1 MAGDKLIFDLS
12 NEIEGNP
19 EIFTRKDW
27 ISILDNQNQNYNNN
41 QSVIDTSQLS
51 NSNKYMSY
59 REAYL
64 SVPLTLTLQANA
76 LGAGSIVAGAN
87 QNAIGLK
94 SWFGNIIH
102 SFTCDMNGTTIIQQ
116 TPYINMINCFKLLT
130 SLSYQDIIT
139 NGASLGFYPDDP
151 TSWTFTDDVSQ
162 FGQGVCNNTQ
172 VSLNQNGTPSA
183 PVPQA
188 PFPMDVANSFNSGNG
203 NLGFAVRQTY
213 FNYNPDA
220 LCDGGVAI
228 TYGALL
234 SANACNQIYKSY
246 LSTFTVGAAGVRGC
260 VQYSIMAQIWLKHI
274 HDFWN
279 ELPLVKGTFFKMT
292 INLNNTSVQFQ
303 KQNGGATTDLTL
315 LSVQNSV
322 GGVCPLMIA
331 SASTGSAC
339 GTLNTTGGTL
349 TYNANLSVGATVLSS
364 LFTAPP
370 SGALSKS
377 IYLYIPSY
385 TFNPVFE
392 SAYLASP
399 VKSVKYTDFYQ
410 YQVVNIAAG
419 QVFNNL
425 LTNGIAGIKAI
436 TILPFY
442 SALAGGGANPNPNTG
457 LPTGIPVWQ
466 SPYDP
471 AGCGTVSP
479 LVALNNFNVVVSG
492 QNALYNTARYTA
504 DLFLQQVQGAHS
516 VNADLTDGLTSS
528 FINQQAWDMNYSYY
542 HVDISRMLPIE
553 QSVPKSI
560 NIIGQNQ
567 SGKAIDLYCF
577 ISYEVSLEVDILT
590 GARV

>member
-1 MAGDKLIFDLS
+1 MSGDKLIFDLS

-19 EIFTRKDW
+19 EIFTRRDW

-64 SVPLTLTLQANA
+64 SIPLTLTLQADTVSA
-76 LGAGSIVAGAN
+76 ATSFAAGTCA
-87 QNAIGLK
+87 NAIGLK

-130 SLSYQDIIT
+130 SLSYQDVIT
-139 NGASLGFYPDDP
+139 NGAQLGFYPDDP
-151 TSWTFTDDVSQ
+151 TSWVYDPNPSQ

-172 VSLNQNGTPSA
+172 SSISSSGSQTACIGTS
-183 PVPQA
+183 V
-188 PFPMDVANSFNSGNG
+188 PFPMDSLNSFNAGNG
-203 NLGFAVRQTY
+203 NIGFAVRQTY
-213 FNYNPDA
+213 FNYDPNA
-220 LCDGGVAI
+220 FCDGAANA
-228 TYGALL
+228 TAYSTLL

-246 LSTFTVGAAGVRGC
+246 LSNYTVGTALLKGTI
-260 VQYSIMAQIWLKHI
+260 QYSIMAQVWLKHI

-292 INLNNTSVQFQ
+292 INLNNSTCQFT
-303 KQNGGATTDLTL
+303 KATGGANSNLTL
-315 LSVQNSV
+315 NSVANSV
-322 GGVCPLMIA
+322 GGVLPLMIA
-331 SASTGSAC
+331 SATAGS
-339 GTLNTTGGTL
+339 GSSLLNTSGGNAA
-349 TYNANLSVGATVLSS
+349 YNANISVGSQVLSNV
-364 LFTAPP
+364 FTAPP

-399 VKSVKYTDFYQ
+399 VKSVKYTDYYQ

-442 SALAGGGANPNPNTG
+442 SAIAGAANTG
-457 LPTGIPVWQ
+457 LPVGIPVWQ
-466 SPYDP
+466 SPFDT

-492 QNALYNTARYTA
+492 QNALYNTARYTS

-528 FINQQAWDMNYSYY
+528 FINQLAWDMNYSYY

-553 QSVPKSI
+553 QSVPKSV

>member
-1 MAGDKLIFDLS
+1 MSGDKLIFDLS

-27 ISILDNQNQNYNNN
+27 INILDNQNQNYNNN

-64 SVPLTLTLQANA
+64 SVPLVLTLKSPAVVGGIDA
-76 LGAGSIVAGAN
+76 TTSDYVL
-87 QNAIGLK
+87 GLK

-116 TPYINMINCFKLLT
+116 TPYINMINGFRLLT

-139 NGASLGFYPDDP
+139 NGAQLGFYPDDP
-151 TSWTFTDDVSQ
+151 TSWNFANAPSP
-162 FGQGVCNNTQ
+162 FGQGTCNNTQ
-172 VSLNQNGTPSA
+172 VGVNAGGVATPCVEGSPY
-183 PVPQA
+183 PVTTT
-188 PFPMDVANSFNSGNG
+188 NTFNSGNG
-203 NLGFAVRQTY
+203 NFGYVKRSTY
-213 FNYNPDA
+213 FNYNPAAAMDT
-220 LCDGGVAI
+220 GVAYN
-228 TYGALL
+228 TLL
-234 SANACNQIYKSY
+234 SSQACVNIYKSY
-246 LSTFTVGAAGVRGC
+246 ISTRTNSTVLASGYI
-260 VQYSIMAQIWLKHI
+260 QYSIMAQVYLKHV

-292 INLNNTSVQFQ
+292 MNLNNSSCNFT
-303 KQNGGATTDLTL
+303 KATGGAGVALTL
-315 LSVQNSV
+315 NSVQNSV
-322 GGVCPLMIA
+322 GGVLPFMVSAA
-331 SASTGSAC
+331 SIGSGGA
-339 GTLNTTGGTL
+339 TLNTSAADQI
-349 TYNANLSVGATVLSS
+349 YDANLSVGAVCLGSA
-364 LFTAPP
+364 FT
-370 SGALSKS
+370 GAGVPVGTLSKS

-392 SAYLASP
+392 SAYLSSP
-399 VKSVKYTDFYQ
+399 VKSVKYTDYYQ
-410 YQVVNIAAG
+410 YQVINIASG

-425 LTNGIAGIKAI
+425 LTNGIAGVKAI
-436 TILPFY
+436 TILPFF
-442 SALAGGGANPNPNTG
+442 SPQAGGGVNPNPNTG

-466 SPYDP
+466 SPYDS
-471 AGCGTVSP
+471 AGCGTTSP

-492 QNALYNTARYTA
+492 QNAIYNTARYTW
-504 DLFLQQVQGAHS
+504 DLFLNQVQGAHS

-528 FINQQAWDMNYSYY
+528 FINQQAWDMNYCYY

-560 NIIGQNQ
+560 NLIGQNQ

-577 ISYEVSLEVDILT
+577 ISYEVSVEIDILT

>member
-1 MAGDKLIFDLS
+1 MSGDKLIFDLS

-19 EIFTRKDW
+19 EIFTRRDW

-64 SVPLTLTLQANA
+64 SIPLTLTLQANA
-76 LGAGSIVAGAN
+76 VGAAAFAN
-87 QNAIGLK
+87 GTCANAIGLK

-116 TPYINMINCFKLLT
+116 TPYINMINCFKLVT
-130 SLSYQDIIT
+130 SLSYQDVLT
-139 NGASLGFYPDDP
+139 NGAQLGFYPDDP
-151 TSWTFTDDVSQ
+151 TSWVFSDNASA
-162 FGQGVCNNTQ
+162 FGSGTCNNTQ
-172 VSLNQNGTPSA
+172 VSLNANGTAAAAVSS
-183 PVPQA
+183 V
-188 PFPMDVANSFNSGNG
+188 PFPMNVTNTFNAGNG
-203 NLGFAVRQTY
+203 NLGFAVRQSY
-213 FNYNPDA
+213 FNYDPTA
-220 LCDGGVAI
+220 YCDGDVNA
-228 TYGALL
+228 TAYSALL

-246 LSTFTVGAAGVRGC
+246 LSSYTIGGAAARGII
-260 VQYSIMAQIWLKHI
+260 QYSIMAQVWLKHI

-292 INLNNTSVQFQ
+292 INLNNTTVQFT
-303 KQNGGATTDLTL
+303 KATGGAGADLAL
-315 LSVQNSV
+315 VSVSNSV

-331 SASTGSAC
+331 AASSGSGC
-339 GTLNTTGGTL
+339 DTLNTSGGTL
-349 TYNANLSVGATVLSS
+349 TYNANISVGSQVLSS
-364 LFTAPP
+364 AFTAPT
-370 SGALSKS
+370 SGVLSKS

-399 VKSVKYTDFYQ
+399 VKSVKYTDYYQ
-410 YQVVNIAAG
+410 YQVVNVAAG

-442 SALAGGGANPNPNTG
+442 SAIAGAANTN
-457 LPTGIPVWQ
+457 LPAGIPVWQ
-466 SPYDP
+466 SPFDT

-504 DLFLQQVQGAHS
+504 DLFLQQVQGCNS

-528 FINQQAWDMNYSYY
+528 FINQLAWDMNYSYY

-567 SGKAIDLYCF
+567 SARAIDLYCF